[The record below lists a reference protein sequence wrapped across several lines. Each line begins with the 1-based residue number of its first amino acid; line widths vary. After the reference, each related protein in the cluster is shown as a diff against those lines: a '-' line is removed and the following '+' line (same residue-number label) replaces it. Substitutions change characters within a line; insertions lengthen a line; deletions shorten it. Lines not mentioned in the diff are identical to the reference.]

1 MPNTK
6 EGTIKVQKLLN
17 NGYLYAGGDFDQHS
31 NYWPIF
37 APSYKLPV
45 NRTPKFK
52 PQCVC
57 GEELTRN
64 CWIYNPEINRMKVIG
79 SECIKKFGLEGRK
92 CCICNSVHKNRIVNR
107 CNDCRKGL
115 CDGCGKS
122 ISEHYKRCYNCK

>member
-1 MPNTK
+1 MPCTK
-6 EGTIKVQKLLN
+6 EGVIKVQKLLN
-17 NGYLYAGGDFDQHS
+17 TGFLYAGGDFAQHK

-37 APSYKLPV
+37 ASSHRLPADRV
-45 NRTPKFK
+45 PKFK
-52 PQCVC
+52 GKCVC
-57 GEELTRN
+57 GEELKRN
-64 CWIYNPEINRMKVIG
+64 CWIYNPITRRMKVIG

-107 CNDCRKGL
+107 CNDCRIGL

>member
-6 EGTIKVQKLLN
+6 EGTIEVQKLLN
-17 NGYLYAGGDFDQHS
+17 NGYVYAGGDFGSHI
-31 NYWPIF
+31 NYWHIF
-37 APSYKLPV
+37 ADGLFV
-45 NRTPKFK
+45 GNWTPKFK

-64 CWIYNPEINRMKVIG
+64 CWIYNPETNRMKVIG